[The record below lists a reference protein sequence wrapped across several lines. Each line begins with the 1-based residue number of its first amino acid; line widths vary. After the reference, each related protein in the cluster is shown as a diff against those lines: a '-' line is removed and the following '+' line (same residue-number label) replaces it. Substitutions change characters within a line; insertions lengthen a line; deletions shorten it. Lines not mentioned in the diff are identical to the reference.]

1 MLTNQIAAGVT
12 AVILAI
18 SGVALTAGDD
28 TAAVEANAA
37 GQVAASGSTA
47 VTVNDSTMTTIG
59 DDDSTST
66 TVDDSTSTTIDD
78 DDRTSTTAPDD
89 DSTSTTTPD
98 DDSTSTTTPDDSDA
112 RQVVELG
119 MRSYTVGS
127 AGTVVMDG
135 MVLVGVT
142 TNPGWTVEIEES
154 SADKVKVEFENG
166 EAEAEFELRID
177 GRLEIKTQ
185 G

>member
-1 MLTNQIAAGVT
+1 MLTNQIAAGIT

-18 SGVALTAGDD
+18 SGVALTANDD
-28 TAAVEANAA
+28 NAAVGANAA
-37 GQVAASGSTA
+37 AQVAASSSTA
-47 VTVNDSTMTTIG
+47 VTVDDSTATTI
-59 DDDSTST
+59 DDDRTST
-66 TVDDSTSTTIDD
+66 TVDDSTSTTMDD
-78 DDRTSTTAPDD
+78 SSDD

-142 TNPGWTVEIEES
+142 TNPGWTVEIDES
-154 SADKVKVEFENG
+154 STDRIKVEFENG

-177 GRLEIKTQ
+177 GRLEIKTE

>member
-28 TAAVEANAA
+28 NASVEANAA
-37 GQVAASGSTA
+37 AQVAASGSTA
-47 VTVNDSTMTTIG
+47 VTVDDSTVTTM

-66 TVDDSTSTTIDD
+66 TVEDSTSTTIDD
-78 DDRTSTTAPDD
+78 DDSTSTTTPDD

-119 MRSYTVGS
+119 MRSYTVGN

-142 TNPGWTVEIEES
+142 TNPGWTVEIDES
-154 SADKVKVEFENG
+154 SADRIKVEFENG
-166 EAEAEFELRID
+166 EAEAEFELRVD
-177 GRLEIKTQ
+177 GRLEIKTE